1 MAPVGRML
9 FIGKFQMSFDPE
21 GAFPGIHPH
30 FVTGLDF
37 WGRVLMTSSV
47 NLPLILPRAGLVSH
61 SHTAQ
66 RSDPEVGPAAHL
78 PFAKKEHPLR
88 SPDLGC

>member
-37 WGRVLMTSSV
+37 L
-47 NLPLILPRAGLVSH
+47 
-61 SHTAQ
+61 
-66 RSDPEVGPAAHL
+66 GPCFDDEQCEL
-78 PFAKKEHPLR
+78 TLDLTNSRLGFTQPYGSKK
-88 SPDLGC
+88 